1 MIRAALGYE
10 RGPHCRGDRPGAERR
25 TSRLVP
31 RVALLLIGA
40 STLLL
45 VSACARSPQRLDVV
59 ALNGQPVAQAVIDQR
74 ECEAEFPFT
83 REESTLQAYA
93 SCLLA
98 RGYVSEVPLSASSG
112 TRRITVYVRPDRP
125 GRGPSEIRRHIVDCQ
140 SVMQQAYR
148 QVSFGYALARE
159 LVSSRTFGGNMQRR
173 ELIAT
178 FATCMSHESYAVGDE
193 RHDVVPNIPL
203 PRP

>member
-1 MIRAALGYE
+1 MRIRAM
-10 RGPHCRGDRPGAERR
+10 R
-25 TSRLVP
+25 T
-31 RVALLLIGA
+31 LLITA
-40 STLLL
+40 VATSSVLL
-45 VSACARSPQRLDVV
+45 SACARSPQRLDVV
-59 ALNGQPVAQAVIDQR
+59 ALNGQPVSQAVVDQR
-74 ECEAEFPFT
+74 ECETEFPYT

-93 SCLLA
+93 ACLLA

-125 GRGPSEIRRHIVDCQ
+125 GRGPFEIRRHIVDCQ

-159 LVSSRTFGGNMQRR
+159 LVSNRTFGGNMQRR
-173 ELIAT
+173 ELIET
-178 FATCMSHESYAVGDE
+178 FAKCMSHESYAVGDE

>member
-1 MIRAALGYE
+1 
-10 RGPHCRGDRPGAERR
+10 
-25 TSRLVP
+25 
-31 RVALLLIGA
+31 
-40 STLLL
+40 
-45 VSACARSPQRLDVV
+45 VSARFLILVAIATTSFVLSACVHSPQRLDLV

-125 GRGPSEIRRHIVDCQ
+125 GRGPSEIRRDIVDCQ

-159 LVSSRTFGGNMQRR
+159 LVSNRTFGGNMQRR
-173 ELIAT
+173 ELIET
-178 FATCMSHESYAVGDE
+178 FAKCMSHESYTVGDE

-203 PRP
+203 PRPRP